1 MTNTNDRI
9 NCLAQKKLFISCIV
23 PLHNEQG
30 NVLRFFPALRNEIA
44 QYTDQFEIIAIDDGS
59 TDQTRIALSQLYQT
73 IPELKTIFLS
83 RRFGKE
89 KAISAGID
97 YVKGDVTLIIDGDFQ
112 HPFSTIK
119 EFLRRWAEGYDMVY
133 GIRHD
138 RKQEGWFK
146 KTCTGL
152 FYKFTQFFTEVP
164 IPKNAGD
171 FRLLDKRVV
180 EALRACPENNRF
192 MKGLYAWVGFD
203 SVGVEFEVQA
213 RQAGKTSWSFKRLF
227 SLALHGIFS
236 FSDVPLRFWSLLGFT
251 ISSISFI
258 YALWI
263 ILDTLLF
270 GVDLP
275 GFATI
280 VVAIVFF
287 GGIQL
292 LSIGILGEYI
302 GRIFTEVK
310 QRPRYLI
317 AKKHGFDD

>member
-146 KTCTGL
+146 KPVPVYFTNLPNSLRKFPSLKTLVIFVYWTKGWLKRYGL
-152 FYKFTQFFTEVP
+152 VLK
-164 IPKNAGD
+164 II
-171 FRLLDKRVV
+171 
-180 EALRACPENNRF
+180 AL
-192 MKGLYAWVGFD
+192 
-203 SVGVEFEVQA
+203 
-213 RQAGKTSWSFKRLF
+213 
-227 SLALHGIFS
+227 
-236 FSDVPLRFWSLLGFT
+236 
-251 ISSISFI
+251 
-258 YALWI
+258 
-263 ILDTLLF
+263 
-270 GVDLP
+270 
-275 GFATI
+275 
-280 VVAIVFF
+280 
-287 GGIQL
+287 
-292 LSIGILGEYI
+292 
-302 GRIFTEVK
+302 
-310 QRPRYLI
+310 
-317 AKKHGFDD
+317 